1 MKKLLTLTAIAVLSA
16 NIIAQAPQLM
26 SYQCVVRGAGGEL
39 ITEKSIGVKTTI
51 SRGSPFQIIVYEE
64 TYSPNPS
71 TNENG
76 LLTLKIGSGVTS
88 GDFSKIDWSKGPYF
102 LLTEIDPKG
111 GTNYTISGQSQ
122 ILSVPYALYS
132 ERTSSYSETDPVW
145 AAASGNYYT
154 KSNLQTSGQASV
166 HWNNLTNVNANVA
179 DLADGSLSGS
189 KVGTGILAN
198 NITEGTLP
206 LARLSGITTTQ
217 LSPAA
222 GITSGQISSMAAGK
236 ITGIGDKQIPRGNG
250 TGLVSGSIIDDGTN
264 IGMGVFSPEAKL
276 HIKDYYGPQF
286 KIGNTNQPKY
296 EWYIN
301 IDGSSNFSM
310 LNENNDDPLT
320 LMYIA
325 FNTRNI
331 GIGTTTPNAKLDI
344 DGQVRIRGGNPGTG
358 KVLTSDPFGR
368 ATWEPIPAPPV
379 NHIYFEVKLT
389 TSYNFPTPLGV
400 NRKIDF
406 SSGGTVWENQGNA
419 FDKTTSTFTAPEAGI
434 YSFRGAISFDEITPG
449 RLIYPFINAGDKFY
463 YGCWKNATS
472 SHDLVDINITI
483 YMAAGESAYLGGFVI
498 DPNPPAVVYGNAEV
512 DYSFTYFSGA
522 KVR

>member
-51 SRGSPFQIIVYEE
+51 LAGSFLQIIVYEE

-102 LLTEIDPKG
+102 LLTEIDPNG

-145 AAASGNYYT
+145 TAASGNYYT

-166 HWNNLTNVNANVA
+166 HWNNLTNVNADVA

-217 LSPAA
+217 LSATA
-222 GITSGQISSMAAGK
+222 GITAGQISSMAAGK
-236 ITGIGDKQIPRGNG
+236 IIGIGDKQIPRGNG

-276 HIKDYYGPQF
+276 HIRDYSGPQF
-286 KIGNTNQPKY
+286 KIGNDNQPSL

-301 IDGSSNFSM
+301 IDGISNFSM
-310 LNENNDDPLT
+310 LNENKGDPFT
-320 LMYIA
+320 LMYIDR
-325 FNTRNI
+325 NTRNI
-331 GIGTTTPNAKLDI
+331 GIGTTTPDVKLDV

-358 KVLTSDPFGR
+358 KVLTSDAVGH
-368 ATWEPIPAPPV
+368 ATWEPVPQPV
-379 NHIYFEVKLT
+379 VNYLYFEVKRDV
-389 TSYNFPTPLGV
+389 SYQWQINATPLMV
-400 NRKIDF
+400 DF
-406 SSGGTVWENQGNA
+406 SSGSTVWKNEGNA
-419 FDKTTSTFTAPEAGI
+419 FNSATSTFIAPENGL
-434 YSFRGAISFDEITPG
+434 YSFTGCIRFINLAKES
-449 RLIYPFINAGDKFY
+449 LIYAYISAGGKNY
-463 YGCWKNATS
+463 YGTS
-472 SHDLVDINITI
+472 MYSSGTSENVLINITL
-483 YMAAGESAYLGGFVI
+483 YLSAGQTAQLWGYVNNLV
-498 DPNPPAVVYGNAEV
+498 PPTAVSGNSSDLA
-512 DYSFTYFSGA
+512 FTYFSGA
-522 KVR
+522 RVR